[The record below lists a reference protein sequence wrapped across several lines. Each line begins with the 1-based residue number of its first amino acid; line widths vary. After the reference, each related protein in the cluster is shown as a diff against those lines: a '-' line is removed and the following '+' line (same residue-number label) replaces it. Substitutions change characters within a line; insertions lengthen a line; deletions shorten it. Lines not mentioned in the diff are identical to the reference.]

1 MFTEQDN
8 FREIVRNITNQA
20 AEELNMSFKETV
32 STRMI
37 KTMRWPR
44 GLALL
49 TYMSN
54 TGRIKAEELQFQL
67 EKMKAKDQQLVMEP
81 VVVRM

>member
-1 MFTEQDN
+1 MFTRQNN
-8 FREIVRNITNQA
+8 FRDFVRNITNQA

-37 KTMRWPR
+37 KTLKWPR
-44 GLALL
+44 GMALL

-54 TGRIKAEELQFQL
+54 TGRIKAEELQF
-67 EKMKAKDQQLVMEP
+67 
-81 VVVRM
+81 